1 MLGQDQLK
9 FVSLMVE
16 KIDLLL
22 EHRADENKSSKPE
35 QTIVLLHGQGG
46 TGKTEVIDII
56 RKVAQV
62 FLRGERAM
70 ASSNSAAR
78 VVGGETIHSAIH
90 MHGRMPL
97 TLDRLEQGITDE
109 FICEWADV
117 DLLVLDE
124 ISMVSKVIGC
134 SVVSLVL
141 RPTGL

>member
-97 TLDRLEQGITDE
+97 TLDRLEQGITDD